1 MKPHGD
7 RRHKAKILV
16 WQGLSGVNSGIDDSS
31 GRAIPRKGIDMWI
44 RRTVRLLVVALFALE
59 ISIIALASAAS
70 AAPIAPGEEPRPAPA
85 PIIRVYQLGGAYQ
98 APQWYA
104 ALDEAATTAAET
116 YNVPTAQEAAVP
128 RERRPEAR
136 AGKAGIG
143 WKQSARPRAK
153 QARRPL
159 VNLRRALPRQATVQ
173 LSHAN
178 ASRWLKQAG
187 LRWRSTGNCT
197 DKRLRYCTSLDAVRT
212 STVSG
217 LIELKQLSGCR
228 VMVTGGTEAGHAPGP
243 LSHGAG
249 YKADISPN
257 PCIDRFI
264 TQNYDRAGMRSDG
277 SRLYRSESGTVFA
290 DEGDHW
296 DILFR

>member
-7 RRHKAKILV
+7 RSHKAKILV
-16 WQGLSGVNSGIDDSS
+16 RQGSSGVNSGIDDSS

-59 ISIIALASAAS
+59 ISIIALAPTAS
-70 AAPIAPGEEPRPAPA
+70 AAPNTPAEEPRQAPA
-85 PIIRVYQLGGAYQ
+85 PIVRVYHLGGAYR
-98 APQWYA
+98 APRWYA
-104 ALDEAATTAAET
+104 ALDEATTPTET
-116 YNVPTAQEAAVP
+116 YNVQPAQEVAAP

-136 AGKAGIG
+136 ADRTAKTG
-143 WKQSARPRAK
+143 WKRSARPRAK
-153 QARRPL
+153 QTRRPL
-159 VNLRRALPRQATVQ
+159 VNLQRALPRQATVQ

-178 ASRWLKQAG
+178 ASRWLKEAG

-197 DKRLRYCTSLDAVRT
+197 DKRLRHCTSLDSVRT

-217 LIELKQLSGCR
+217 LIELKQRSGCPL
-228 VMVTGGTEAGHAPGP
+228 VVTGGTEAGHAPGP
-243 LSHGAG
+243 WSHGAG

-257 PCIDRFI
+257 QCIDRYI
-264 TQNYDRAGMRSDG
+264 TKNYDQAGVRSDG
-277 SRLYRSESGTVFA
+277 SRLYRSSSGTIFA